1 MKKVV
6 MLFVI
11 IMGFLTVT
19 GFDEKN
25 IIDYISQS
33 DSINILSNGN
43 ESQYLSSSAEY
54 DEILSEFLK
63 MCQEG
68 YEMPAFGVSIN
79 ESKKDF
85 CNKFCMEFVFNN
97 TIEHL
102 GMDFNSL
109 LIEIDESYCGFNI
122 RRGINGVYNGR
133 NYYYNLNKTMGD
145 FAKFLLEKTVQ
156 IKK

>member
-1 MKKVV
+1 MKKVIL
-6 MLFVI
+6 LFVI
-11 IMGFLTVT
+11 IMGFLIMT

-33 DSINILSNGN
+33 NSINILSNGN

-79 ESKKDF
+79 ESKKNF
-85 CNKFCMEFVFNN
+85 NNKFCIEFIFDNITEHLDMEFNC
-97 TIEHL
+97 
-102 GMDFNSL
+102 L
-109 LIEIDESYCGFNI
+109 LIEINEEYCGFNI
-122 RRGINGVYNGR
+122 RRGINGLYNGR